1 MAASPISAHWSNNPL
16 TGKGR
21 GFAEQLHCVGSAW
34 EDVRDEVP
42 DIQRGISGKAVGDL
56 LHRPSQC
63 VLRRIGVSPF
73 EGDEDADRDF
83 ERGRIASSG
92 VEGRPQVAEP
102 LPQLI
107 GLIRMAV
114 PGGVP
119 LVGVAGDEL
128 KHAWLLA
135 GDQDG
140 GSALPNGERPK
151 LRVGRM
157 VVRARVGHP
166 TVAQQG
172 HHDLEPFVEPR
183 DAMVEGIAEGVEFR
197 LVPAAAEAENEPAA
211 ADLVQFGGHLGGEG
225 GVTEGKREH
234 QRSNLDTRRHG
245 GDRGEHGPA
254 LVDAGRLSF
263 VAEDEVVG
271 TPHRVEPV
279 LLGRH
284 RQRAQIREAS
294 RLIGPEGQHQSD
306 LHGVNASGARANAS
320 STVSGMIKQLPL
332 EGIRVIDV
340 SRVLAGPFATMLLA
354 DLGADVIKI
363 EPPGGDETRS
373 WGPPWWGDAADRRSA
388 YFASVNRN
396 KRSVVLDLRVVADR
410 ATLERLLATAD
421 LIVHNYRPTTAA
433 RLGLETDALRAR
445 HPRLVVASIGGF
457 PGADADRPAYDL
469 LAQAVS
475 GLMSVTGVPDGPA
488 TKTGVALLDLLAGL
502 ECAIGALAAL
512 VGRGRVG
519 AVEVS
524 LVEAGVTS
532 LINVLGNHLA
542 SGDEP
547 GRHGNAHPNIVP
559 YQVFAAADA
568 DLAIAVGNDAQF
580 GRLLDVL
587 HLTDDGRYADN
598 SLRLA
603 HRAEVVAWLAGAVG
617 LRDRDEL
624 IAALEAADVPAGPV
638 NRVSEALASM
648 EVAHENAWTQ
658 TLDGVRMAPS
668 PVRVDGARLLARLP
682 PPRLGEHTEVV
693 LGDLH

>member
-1 MAASPISAHWSNNPL
+1 
-16 TGKGR
+16 
-21 GFAEQLHCVGSAW
+21 
-34 EDVRDEVP
+34 
-42 DIQRGISGKAVGDL
+42 
-56 LHRPSQC
+56 
-63 VLRRIGVSPF
+63 
-73 EGDEDADRDF
+73 
-83 ERGRIASSG
+83 
-92 VEGRPQVAEP
+92 
-102 LPQLI
+102 
-107 GLIRMAV
+107 
-114 PGGVP
+114 
-119 LVGVAGDEL
+119 
-128 KHAWLLA
+128 
-135 GDQDG
+135 
-140 GSALPNGERPK
+140 
-151 LRVGRM
+151 
-157 VVRARVGHP
+157 
-166 TVAQQG
+166 
-172 HHDLEPFVEPR
+172 
-183 DAMVEGIAEGVEFR
+183 
-197 LVPAAAEAENEPAA
+197 
-211 ADLVQFGGHLGGEG
+211 
-225 GVTEGKREH
+225 
-234 QRSNLDTRRHG
+234 
-245 GDRGEHGPA
+245 
-254 LVDAGRLSF
+254 
-263 VAEDEVVG
+263 
-271 TPHRVEPV
+271 
-279 LLGRH
+279 
-284 RQRAQIREAS
+284 
-294 RLIGPEGQHQSD
+294 
-306 LHGVNASGARANAS
+306 
-320 STVSGMIKQLPL
+320 MIKQLPL

-580 GRLLDVL
+580 GRLVDVL

-668 PVRVDGARLLARLP
+668 PIRVDGARLLARLP